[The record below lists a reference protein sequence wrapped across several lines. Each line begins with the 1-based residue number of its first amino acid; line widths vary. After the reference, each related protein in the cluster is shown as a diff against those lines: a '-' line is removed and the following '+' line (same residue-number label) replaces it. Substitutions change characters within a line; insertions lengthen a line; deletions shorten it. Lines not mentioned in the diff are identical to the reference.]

1 MESAPI
7 ILVVDD
13 DTIIRSVLTRAL
25 SNEGY
30 VVVQAPDGE
39 EGVAAFKEHQP
50 DLVLLDAMM
59 PNLDGFATCALLK
72 TLPGGDRT
80 PILIITG
87 LQDRESVDKAFE
99 AGATDFITKPVHMPV
114 LRQRVRRNIMV
125 RQAEDALRDSERRLD
140 LALRGANLGLWD
152 WGITAKTM
160 VVNDRW
166 AEILGYSLAEIDV
179 SVYTWIDFL
188 HPDDVTPT
196 RNAINELL
204 AGQQD
209 QYEAEF
215 RMRTKSGDYR
225 WILARGRVVER
236 DENGNSVRAA
246 GTHLDIT
253 ERRQTEQSLRDS
265 EERFRQVAASIPDYI
280 YLIEMF
286 ADGSYVN
293 RYNSPNLEKLT
304 GFTVE
309 EVAPDWSFWPNRLIH
324 PEDREMAQE
333 KFFGLLVRPNYEV
346 EYRLIRR
353 DGTIIWV
360 RDSARVNGV
369 GESRLIYGVVSDITE
384 RKRSEEMLRASQKL
398 VGLGTLAAGVAHEI
412 NSPLQVITG
421 VSQGLLKRAE
431 ENRLDPDFLVN
442 KLDVIHR
449 NGWRCAEIIRSLK
462 TYAHA
467 SSTTL
472 EANDLNQI
480 VGDTL
485 LLIEHQLSSWANIHV
500 VTNLQPNLPALMC
513 DRNQMAQILI
523 NLLTNARDAMPHG
536 GQISITTAY
545 NSGAQEFFLRVA
557 DTGLGMTEAVR
568 AKIFDP
574 FFTTKAL
581 DQGSGLG
588 LSIIAGIV
596 KAHGGQ
602 IEVDSQSGTG
612 SVFKLTFPVVCHCP
626 EITAIGAANGAGR
639 FDDAQ
644 TSMAALTYIENPL

>member
-1 MESAPI
+1 MNPAPI

-30 VVVQAPDGE
+30 VVVQATDGE
-39 EGVAAFKEHQP
+39 DGVAAFKGCQP

-72 TLPGGDRT
+72 SLPGGDRT

-114 LRQRVRRNIMV
+114 LRQRVRRNIQV

-179 SVYTWIDFL
+179 SVYTWFDFL
-188 HPDDVTPT
+188 HPDDVAPT
-196 RNAINELL
+196 RNAITELL
-204 AGQQD
+204 AGEQD

-236 DENGNSVRAA
+236 DENGNPARAA

-253 ERRQTEQSLRDS
+253 ERRQAEQSLRDS
-265 EERFRQVAASIPDYI
+265 EEHFRQMAASIPDYI
-280 YLIEMF
+280 YLVEMF
-286 ADGSYVN
+286 PDGSYVN

-324 PEDREMAQE
+324 PEDRDLAQE
-333 KFFGLLVRPNYEV
+333 KFTGLLVRPNYEA

-353 DGTIIWV
+353 DGSMIWV
-360 RDSARVNGV
+360 RDSARVNGA
-369 GESRLIYGVVSDITE
+369 GSSRLIYGVVSDITE

-500 VTNLQPNLPALMC
+500 DTDLQPNLPALMC

-523 NLLTNARDAMPHG
+523 NLLTNARDAMPQG

-545 NSGAQEFFLRVA
+545 NSAAQEFSLRVA
-557 DTGLGMTEAVR
+557 DTGLGMIEAVR

-602 IEVDSQSGTG
+602 IEADSQPGHG
-612 SVFKLTFPVVCHCP
+612 SVFKLTFPAVSHCP
-626 EITAIGAANGAGR
+626 EIPANGVGR
-639 FDDAQ
+639 YDDVQ